1 MSTILGA
8 ILHSKEFIIGL
19 IGALLGGFFTLFGT
33 LVAQFLENRRE
44 ISKEK
49 RELKGVLQAFH
60 TELQTL
66 WERYLSTAGQK
77 VEDLSPGNPL
87 LMYWPITQDYFTI
100 YSTNARKIGEIEDPR
115 LRKLLVTAYIRS
127 RGLID
132 SFRMNN
138 ELNSKYEHFTA
149 LANSTRSQID
159 IANQNAYLKALK
171 DYSSTLKEQHNE
183 LKQTIELLLREF
195 TKQQ

>member
-8 ILHSKEFIIGL
+8 ILHFKEFIIGL
-19 IGALLGGFFTLFGT
+19 IGALLGGFFTLLGT

-138 ELNSKYEHFTA
+138 A
-149 LANSTRSQID
+149 PI
-159 IANQNAYLKALK
+159 
-171 DYSSTLKEQHNE
+171 
-183 LKQTIELLLREF
+183 LL
-195 TKQQ
+195 Q

>member
-8 ILHSKEFIIGL
+8 ILHFKEFIIGL
-19 IGALLGGFFTLFGT
+19 IGALLGGFFTLLGT

>member
-1 MSTILGA
+1 MLVA

-33 LVAQFLENRRE
+33 LVAHFLENRRE

-66 WERYLSTAGQK
+66 WERYLSTAGKK

-115 LRKLLVTAYIRS
+115 LRSLLVTAYTRS